1 MALTYDQHKAS
12 IDAAYPTP
20 PIEWARQDNHITFA
34 HHEVA
39 AAELRFNEQDY
50 HYLGSHYQEDGLEV
64 WKIRRV
70 LAAGG
75 RGYAGGV
82 QSSWDDAKTAFVTYW
97 ETHCETQRAILA
109 ASAYGKDV
117 VDDEPGDVPVV
128 RLSFLHIGGTGQ
140 PTIPLNPGL
149 SDERFEYAATTSLET
164 VTMTATVPI
173 GASVRWLFEHVITV
187 GQTRTVDL
195 LPGASHLVNITVTQS
210 GHRSSN
216 YALVIT
222 RT

>member
-1 MALTYDQHKAS
+1 MSLTYSQHKAA

-20 PIEWARQDNHITFA
+20 PIEWARQDNHVTFK

-39 AAELRFNEQDY
+39 AVELTFNGEDY
-50 HYLGSHYQEDGLEV
+50 HYLGSHWQSNNGEE
-64 WKIRRV
+64 WQIRRV
-70 LAAGG
+70 LASGERQEAIE
-75 RGYAGGV
+75 V
-82 QSSWDDAKTAFVTYW
+82 EVSWDDAKATFATYW
-97 ETHCETQRAILA
+97 ETHCEAQRAILA
-109 ASAYGKDV
+109 ASGYGKDV
-117 VDDEPGDVPVV
+117 VDDQPGEVPVV

-140 PTIPLNPGL
+140 PTIPINPGL

-210 GHRSSN
+210 GHRASN

>member
-1 MALTYDQHKAS
+1 MALTYDQHKAA
-12 IDAAYPTP
+12 IDTAYPTP
-20 PIEWARQDNHITFA
+20 PVDWARQDDHVTFA

-39 AAELRFNEQDY
+39 VVELAFNEMDY
-50 HYLGSHYQEDGLEV
+50 HYLGSHYRENGAEV
-64 WKIRRV
+64 WKIRRILV
-70 LAAGG
+70 GGG
-75 RGYAGGV
+75 REGAGGV
-82 QSSWDDAKTAFVTYW
+82 QVSWDDAKAAFETYW
-97 ETHCETQRAILA
+97 EDHCEAQRAILA

-117 VDDEPGDVPVV
+117 VDDVPGDTPTV

-173 GASVRWLFEHVITV
+173 GASVRWLFEHVITI

>member
-1 MALTYDQHKAS
+1 M
-12 IDAAYPTP
+12 
-20 PIEWARQDNHITFA
+20 
-34 HHEVA
+34 V
-39 AAELRFNEQDY
+39 
-50 HYLGSHYQEDGLEV
+50 
-64 WKIRRV
+64 
-70 LAAGG
+70 
-75 RGYAGGV
+75 
-82 QSSWDDAKTAFVTYW
+82 DDA
-97 ETHCETQRAILA
+97 
-109 ASAYGKDV
+109 
-117 VDDEPGDVPVV
+117 PGDVPVV

-140 PTIPLNPGL
+140 PTIPINPGL
-149 SDERFEYAATTSLET
+149 SDERFEYAATTTLET

-173 GASVRWLFEHVITV
+173 GASGKVASSSMWITI

>member
-1 MALTYDQHKAS
+1 MALTYDQHKAA

-20 PIEWARQDNHITFA
+20 PIEWARQDDHITFR
-34 HHEVA
+34 HHQVA
-39 AAELRFNEQDY
+39 AVQLRFNEEDY
-50 HYLGSHYQEDGLEV
+50 HYLGSHWQSGSGEE
-64 WKIRRV
+64 WKIQRV
-70 LAAGG
+70 LPNGESQAAI
-75 RGYAGGV
+75 GV
-82 QSSWDDAKTAFVTYW
+82 KVSWDDAKTAFVTYW
-97 ETHCETQRAILA
+97 EAHCEEQRAILA

-117 VDDEPGDVPVV
+117 VDDQPGDVPVV
-128 RLSFLHIGGTGQ
+128 RLSFLHVGGAGQ
-140 PTIPLNPGL
+140 PTIPINPGL

-173 GASVRWLFEHVITV
+173 GASVRWLFEHVITI